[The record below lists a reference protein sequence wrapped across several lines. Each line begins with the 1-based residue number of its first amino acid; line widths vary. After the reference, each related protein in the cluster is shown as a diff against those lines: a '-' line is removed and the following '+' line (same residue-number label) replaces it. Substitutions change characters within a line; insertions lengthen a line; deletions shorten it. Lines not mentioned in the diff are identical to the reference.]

1 MWSCCQFLHL
11 QHPLRPSV
19 SFGYLTSPFVKIP
32 VLLSVWRPVLLEG
45 EGKESRLGCN
55 VQKTST
61 HILALHWGSSEKRK
75 QYIISISSYTD
86 HWIYIV
92 LELIPFMPQC
102 PKHLTET
109 AEEKKG
115 FIWPQ
120 CQRITL
126 CHNRRGVGRKTL
138 SVRGDGEHVAES

>member
-1 MWSCCQFLHL
+1 M
-11 QHPLRPSV
+11 
-19 SFGYLTSPFVKIP
+19 
-32 VLLSVWRPVLLEG
+32 
-45 EGKESRLGCN
+45 GCN

-61 HILALHWGSSEKRK
+61 YTLALHWASSEKRK
-75 QYIISISSYTD
+75 QYIISISS
-86 HWIYIV
+86 HCWIYIV

-120 CQRITL
+120 FQRITL

-138 SVRGDGEHVAES
+138 SVREDGEHGGRELGDSKGQEYQSTDSCDLLPPPRPSLLKAQQHPKK

>member
-1 MWSCCQFLHL
+1 M
-11 QHPLRPSV
+11 
-19 SFGYLTSPFVKIP
+19 
-32 VLLSVWRPVLLEG
+32 
-45 EGKESRLGCN
+45 GCN

-61 HILALHWGSSEKRK
+61 YILALHWASSEKRK
-75 QYIISISSYTD
+75 QYIISISSYCC
-86 HWIYIV
+86 IYIV

-120 CQRITL
+120 FQRITL

-138 SVRGDGEHVAES
+138 SVREDGEHGGRELGDSKGQEY